1 MYVEAMSGVCV
12 HGVGGVCGV
21 CVGLGWDEGWRG
33 GNKYGL
39 WKNHW
44 TGTKGQRF

>member
-1 MYVEAMSGVCV
+1 MCVVWAVCV
-12 HGVGGVCGV
+12 GV

-39 WKNHW
+39 WKNQW
-44 TGTKGQRF
+44 TGTKGQRL